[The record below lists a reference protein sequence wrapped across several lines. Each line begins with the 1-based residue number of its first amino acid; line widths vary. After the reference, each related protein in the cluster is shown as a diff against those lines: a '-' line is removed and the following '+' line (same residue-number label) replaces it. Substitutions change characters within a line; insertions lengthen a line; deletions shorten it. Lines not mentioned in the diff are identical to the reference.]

1 MKKIIIWIIIGV
13 LIIALGVVLFLL
25 ISTNKEKNALSSTM
39 DDFKKSTIATQVAEF
54 QTSQNTL
61 ASMEAAQT
69 ELQNQV
75 DVLQAQLV
83 NAQTT
88 NDNLVVENDLLKK
101 TLYCADKES
110 LTPDYASNMAM
121 SIALKTYV
129 SNITGLPIQ
138 DATWG
143 VIWSGTNTNTS
154 LHKVYIYKHNQR
166 LISPYVVFF
175 IEQGMDMK
183 RGVFDITNQCWL
195 DFK

>member
-1 MKKIIIWIIIGV
+1 MKKIISWIIIGV

-25 ISTNKEKNALSSTM
+25 IRTNTEKNALSSTM
-39 DDFKKSTIATQVAEF
+39 DDFKNSTIATQVAEF

-88 NDNLVVENDLLKK
+88 NDTLVVENDLLKK

-110 LTPDYASNMAM
+110 FTPDYASNMAM

-138 DATWG
+138 DATWE
-143 VIWSGTNTNTS
+143 VFWSGANSS
-154 LHKVYIYKHNQR
+154 LHKVYIHTKEHNR
-166 LISPYVVFF
+166 LKAPYIVFF
-175 IEQGMDMK
+175 IEQGMDLK